1 MLGISVLI
9 ADYID
14 IYIDVVIEDDIDKM
28 LIWIGNENENAD
40 ISTDRWKLEEPKF
53 VVGMNMDCG
62 DNEIIIKCQQ

>member
-14 IYIDVVIEDDIDKM
+14 IDIDVVIEDDIDKM
-28 LIWIGNENENAD
+28 LIWIENENAD

-53 VVGMNMDCG
+53 VVGMNVDCG
-62 DNEIIIKCQQ
+62 DNEMIIKCQQ